1 MTDHAG
7 VAEHLPPFLAAIDL
21 PQSNSASDILS
32 ANQLAYTGALFV
44 TVTPEKI
51 DGVLKFLRD
60 TAGRS
65 DVYLDVSTLP
75 STQDIVDLLDGGAAK
90 VFVASGQVPALQE
103 VPNLDSSRIVYHPT
117 VSAGEA
123 EDQLSGTG
131 FGLYL
136 HNVQN
141 IGAVGSIL
149 KAMGKTRPAVYVSK
163 EGMREAEAVKLRT
176 LNAVPIVGS
185 HQLTVAAE
193 PTDDGIRV
201 ASLLLAKTKSDRADG
216 LFTTLVTDERG
227 IALGLIYS
235 NEESV
240 AESLRSGR
248 GVYWSRKRG
257 LWRKGDTS
265 GDWQELVRIET
276 DCDDDCLRFVVRQQG
291 SGFCHLLTATCF
303 GEYRGLSK
311 LQKTLQ
317 SRKRSAPEGSY
328 TARLFNDSKMLNAKI
343 MEEASELCEASSKEE
358 IAAEAADVL
367 YFALTKATAA
377 GVTLE
382 DIERNLDGKSV
393 KVKRRK
399 GDAKGP
405 FAEKFGVVTNGT
417 SSHTNGAS
425 TTNGAPTKD
434 EVREAESQP
443 KSKADAAGL
452 NGDGRIQMRRYVT
465 KDEAPETIREALKR
479 PSQRSTDKIMAIVR
493 PIINDVREQGD
504 KALLSYTHKFEKAT
518 SLTSPVL
525 KAPFP
530 ESLMQ
535 LPPETIEAIDIS
547 FENIRK
553 FHAAQ
558 REEKPLEVET
568 MPGVV
573 CSRFVRPIERVGL
586 YVPGGTAV
594 LPSTALMLGVP
605 AMVAGCKTIVLASPP
620 RADGKLTPEIVYV
633 AHKVGAESIVL
644 AGGAQAVAAMA
655 HGTESVSKV
664 DKILGPGNQFVTAAK
679 MLVSND
685 TTAQVSIDMPAGP
698 SEVLVIADKTA
709 LPAFVASDLLSQAE
723 HGVDSQVVCIAVDLT
738 EQQVRAIE
746 DELHAQATALPRV
759 DMVRGAISHS
769 VMLVTRTLDEA
780 LELSNAYAPEH
791 LILQVADSI
800 AVRERIMNAGSV
812 FCGPWTPESVGD
824 YSAGVNHSLPTYGPH
839 GRKMLK
845 AVFYARFHPE
855 RGPSVVHQYPNGSI
869 IPAFADQ
876 VESQQPL
883 VSWSDVSAYVIPPYE
898 VCNRPFSI
906 CAEGHRILGFPVSL
920 EDPKYERNRFTFNV
934 CFVLNETEDVKPWL
948 AAVNKTVAFFQ
959 ALEEED
965 GLLQTEEDLPGLRW
979 AGEDGYPAQSTGVVY
994 KLLKSIVEDLNTYE
1008 ETCIR
1013 LNSYHVLN
1021 LRLVHPQPPPPKVQ
1035 AWDVPLLIRD
1045 LPSPEHWTWD
1055 LTLQRIHPY
1064 LDGVNPIQRIA
1075 ELADVELKLVK
1086 RAVRELVF
1094 HHRAL
1099 LLDLFHFQA
1108 IYTPTKDFAWF
1119 VADVEMQE
1127 ECARYVALPPTKDP
1141 TPHEPQPPISASVLI
1156 TLYTS
1161 LAPSTPLHSFVQT
1174 HYTTLLTHCI
1184 DIRRLITFGTTKGFL
1199 RRIYRYALALDNN
1212 NLGLKSQTSRTGE
1225 GSAKTGGSSP
1235 AKSKSKSNEDAV
1247 REFERAWKRAAMSSG
1262 WATPPAEPPALLSP
1276 GAGGEEG
1283 AGREE
1288 EVDEKLRGFLD
1299 GRHCFDEMRLA
1310 LRMSERE
1317 LLARFDGGRLGEVLV
1332 FNK

>member
-21 PQSNSASDILS
+21 PQSSSASDILS
-32 ANQLAYTGALFV
+32 ANELAYTGALFV

-51 DGVLKFLRD
+51 DGVLSLLKD
-60 TAGRS
+60 TIGRS
-65 DVYLDVSTLP
+65 DVYLDVSTLS

-103 VPNLDSSRIVYHPT
+103 VPNLDSRRIVYHPT
-117 VSAGEA
+117 VSADEA

-136 HNVQN
+136 HNVQDVE
-141 IGAVGSIL
+141 AVGSIL

-163 EGMREAEAVKLRT
+163 QGMAEAEAVKLRT
-176 LNAVPIVGS
+176 LDAVPIVGS
-185 HQLTVAAE
+185 HQLTVAPE
-193 PTDDGIRV
+193 PTKNAIRV

-227 IALGLIYS
+227 IALGLVYS

-328 TARLFNDSKMLNAKI
+328 TARLFDDSKMLNAKI
-343 MEEASELCEASSKEE
+343 MEEASELCEASSKDE

-405 FAEKFGVVTNGT
+405 FAEKFGVATNGT
-417 SSHTNGAS
+417 SSHTNGVS

-443 KSKADAAGL
+443 KSKADSAGL

-620 RADGKLTPEIVYV
+620 RADGRLTPEIVYV

-723 HGVDSQVVCIAVDLT
+723 HGVDSQVVCIAVDLS

-824 YSAGVNHSLPTYGPH
+824 YSAGVNHSLPTYG
-839 GRKMLK
+839 
-845 AVFYARFHPE
+845 YAK
-855 RGPSVVHQYPNGSI
+855 QYSGVNLGS
-869 IPAFADQ
+869 
-876 VESQQPL
+876 
-883 VSWSDVSAYVIPPYE
+883 YVKHIT
-898 VCNRPFSI
+898 SSHLT
-906 CAEGHRILGFPVSL
+906 AEGLKNVGGAVMQLAKVEELEAHR
-920 EDPKYERNRFTFNV
+920 R
-934 CFVLNETEDVKPWL
+934 
-948 AAVNKTVAFFQ
+948 AV
-959 ALEEED
+959 E
-965 GLLQTEEDLPGLRW
+965 
-979 AGEDGYPAQSTGVVY
+979 
-994 KLLKSIVEDLNTYE
+994 
-1008 ETCIR
+1008 IR
-1013 LNSYHVLN
+1013 LKWMEENKGRS
-1021 LRLVHPQPPPPKVQ
+1021 
-1035 AWDVPLLIRD
+1035 
-1045 LPSPEHWTWD
+1045 
-1055 LTLQRIHPY
+1055 
-1064 LDGVNPIQRIA
+1064 LDG
-1075 ELADVELKLVK
+1075 
-1086 RAVRELVF
+1086 
-1094 HHRAL
+1094 
-1099 LLDLFHFQA
+1099 
-1108 IYTPTKDFAWF
+1108 
-1119 VADVEMQE
+1119 
-1127 ECARYVALPPTKDP
+1127 
-1141 TPHEPQPPISASVLI
+1141 
-1156 TLYTS
+1156 
-1161 LAPSTPLHSFVQT
+1161 
-1174 HYTTLLTHCI
+1174 
-1184 DIRRLITFGTTKGFL
+1184 
-1199 RRIYRYALALDNN
+1199 
-1212 NLGLKSQTSRTGE
+1212 
-1225 GSAKTGGSSP
+1225 
-1235 AKSKSKSNEDAV
+1235 
-1247 REFERAWKRAAMSSG
+1247 
-1262 WATPPAEPPALLSP
+1262 
-1276 GAGGEEG
+1276 
-1283 AGREE
+1283 
-1288 EVDEKLRGFLD
+1288 
-1299 GRHCFDEMRLA
+1299 
-1310 LRMSERE
+1310 
-1317 LLARFDGGRLGEVLV
+1317 
-1332 FNK
+1332 